1 MAARCAREDGNAST
15 RDRTGK
21 VLEIDEQRLFGR
33 KDARNVGRALAQL
46 LAGPVGKGA
55 DNGAVLSLVA
65 PHEINDLVIQRR
77 YWVRERC
84 AYATDENT
92 TENYE

>member
-1 MAARCAREDGNAST
+1 
-15 RDRTGK
+15 
-21 VLEIDEQRLFGR
+21 
-33 KDARNVGRALAQL
+33 
-46 LAGPVGKGA
+46 
-55 DNGAVLSLVA
+55 VA